1 MKQSGHDGS
10 NDVMRLRSMLE
21 MGIPMA
27 MPRRLLP
34 LIAALLVAFATTA
47 VAAQDYPSKPV
58 RIIVPFAPGG
68 LNDVIGRLIG
78 THLSERLGKKFV
90 VENRTGAGGV
100 VGSEI
105 VAQAPK
111 DGYTLLIVSIAH
123 TVHPSLNKL
132 SYDGR
137 TAFAPIAYFAGSP
150 NALGVNRDLPVNTL
164 GEFITLAKA
173 KPGELQYASGGV
185 GGSLHLHFELFKSIA
200 GIDVLHVPFR
210 GATPAIIDVI
220 GGHSKA
226 VITTVATL
234 SQHVRGGKIKALAVS
249 GQERNPTLPDV
260 PTFAESKVPYSGGN
274 WMGLAA
280 PAGTPETVIALLH
293 KEIAEIQKLPDVRQ
307 QMANQ
312 GAVIE
317 TKSVAEFTAFMEHET
332 AQWARIIKERGIQ
345 PQ

>member
-1 MKQSGHDGS
+1 MSI
-10 NDVMRLRSMLE
+10 LR
-21 MGIPMA
+21 GV
-27 MPRRLLP
+27 LLQV
-34 LIAALLVAFATTA
+34 AALLLAFTS
-47 VAAQDYPSKPV
+47 VGAAQDYPSKPV

-100 VGSEI
+100 VGSEM

-164 GEFITLAKA
+164 AEFIALAKA

-234 SQHVRGGKIKALAVS
+234 SPHVRAGKLKALAIS
-249 GQERNPTLPDV
+249 GKQRNATLPDV
-260 PTFAESKVPYSGGN
+260 PTFAESNVAYSGGN

-280 PAGTPETVIALLH
+280 PAGTPEPIITMLH

-307 QMANQ
+307 QMANN
-312 GAVIE
+312 GAIIE
-317 TKSVAEFTAFMEHET
+317 TKSTADFAAFMAHET
-332 AQWARIIKERGIQ
+332 DQWTRIIKERGIK

>member
-1 MKQSGHDGS
+1 MTI
-10 NDVMRLRSMLE
+10 VARLVLTLV
-21 MGIPMA
+21 A
-27 MPRRLLP
+27 LLLP
-34 LIAALLVAFATTA
+34 YSTI

-78 THLSERLGKKFV
+78 THLSERLGKKFI

-123 TVHPSLNKL
+123 TVHPSLSTL
-132 SYDGR
+132 SYDGH
-137 TAFAPIAYFAGSP
+137 TAFAPIAFFASSP
-150 NALGVNRDLPVNTL
+150 NALAVNHELPVNSVQ
-164 GEFITLAKA
+164 EFIALAKA

-234 SQHVRGGKIKALAVS
+234 SPHIRGGKLKALAVS
-249 GQERNPTLPDV
+249 GTQRNPTLPDV
-260 PTFAESKVPYSGGN
+260 PTFAEANVAYSGGN
-274 WMGLAA
+274 WMGIAA
-280 PAGTPETVIALLH
+280 PAGTPEPIIALLH
-293 KEIAEIQKLPDVRQ
+293 KEIAEVQKLPDVQ
-307 QMANQ
+307 QMMANN

-317 TKSVAEFTAFMEHET
+317 TKSTPEFAAFMAHET

>member
-1 MKQSGHDGS
+1 MTI
-10 NDVMRLRSMLE
+10 LRGL
-21 MGIPMA
+21 
-27 MPRRLLP
+27 LLP
-34 LIAALLVAFATTA
+34 IAALLLALTSAG
-47 VAAQDYPSKPV
+47 AAQDYPSKPV

-100 VGSEI
+100 VGSEM

-164 GEFITLAKA
+164 AEFIALAKA

-234 SQHVRGGKIKALAVS
+234 SPHVRAGKLKALAIS
-249 GQERNPTLPDV
+249 GKERNATLPDV
-260 PTFAESKVPYSGGN
+260 PTFAESNVAYSGGN

-280 PAGTPETVIALLH
+280 PAGTPEPIIAMLH
-293 KEIAEIQKLPDVRQ
+293 KEISEIQKLPEVRQ
-307 QMANQ
+307 QMANN
-312 GAVIE
+312 GAIIE
-317 TKSVAEFTAFMEHET
+317 TKSIADFAAFMAHET
-332 AQWARIIKERGIQ
+332 DQWARIIKERGIK

>member
-1 MKQSGHDGS
+1 MTI
-10 NDVMRLRSMLE
+10 LRGL
-21 MGIPMA
+21 
-27 MPRRLLP
+27 LLP
-34 LIAALLVAFATTA
+34 IAALLLALTSAGA
-47 VAAQDYPSKPV
+47 VQDYPSKPV

-100 VGSEI
+100 VGSEM

-164 GEFITLAKA
+164 AEFIALAKA

-234 SQHVRGGKIKALAVS
+234 SPHVRAGKLKALAIS
-249 GQERNPTLPDV
+249 GKERNATLPDV
-260 PTFAESKVPYSGGN
+260 PTFAESNVAYSGGN

-280 PAGTPETVIALLH
+280 PAGTPEPIIAMLH
-293 KEIAEIQKLPDVRQ
+293 KEISEIQKLPEVRQ
-307 QMANQ
+307 QMANN
-312 GAVIE
+312 GAIIE
-317 TKSVAEFTAFMEHET
+317 TKSIADFAAFMAHET
-332 AQWARIIKERGIQ
+332 DQWARIIKERGIK

>member
-1 MKQSGHDGS
+1 MTI
-10 NDVMRLRSMLE
+10 LRGL
-21 MGIPMA
+21 
-27 MPRRLLP
+27 LLP
-34 LIAALLVAFATTA
+34 VAALLLAFTS
-47 VAAQDYPSKPV
+47 VGAAQDYPSKPV

-78 THLSERLGKKFV
+78 TQLSERLGKKFV

-105 VAQAPK
+105 VANAPK

-150 NALGVNRDLPVNTL
+150 NALGVNRDLPVNSL
-164 GEFITLAKA
+164 AEFIALAKA

-234 SQHVRGGKIKALAVS
+234 SPHVRAGKLKALAIS
-249 GQERNPTLPDV
+249 GKERNPALPDV
-260 PTFAESKVPYSGGN
+260 PTFAESNVPYSGGN

-280 PAGTPETVIALLH
+280 PAGTPEPIITMPH
-293 KEIAEIQKLPDVRQ
+293 KEISEIQKLPDVRQ
-307 QMANQ
+307 QMANN
-312 GAVIE
+312 GAIIE
-317 TKSVAEFTAFMEHET
+317 AKSIADFAAFMARET
-332 AQWARIIKERGIQ
+332 DQWAHIIKERGIK

>member
-1 MKQSGHDGS
+1 
-10 NDVMRLRSMLE
+10 V
-21 MGIPMA
+21 
-27 MPRRLLP
+27 
-34 LIAALLVAFATTA
+34 
-47 VAAQDYPSKPV
+47 QDYPSKPV

-100 VGSEI
+100 VGSEM

-111 DGYTLLIVSIAH
+111 DGYTLLLVSIAH

-164 GEFITLAKA
+164 AEFIALAKA

-234 SQHVRGGKIKALAVS
+234 SPHVRAGKLKALAIS
-249 GQERNPTLPDV
+249 GKERNATLPDV
-260 PTFAESKVPYSGGN
+260 PTFAESNVAYSGGN

-280 PAGTPETVIALLH
+280 PAGTPEPIIAKLH
-293 KEIAEIQKLPDVRQ
+293 KEIAEIQKLPAVRE
-307 QMANQ
+307 QMGNN
-312 GAVIE
+312 GAIIE
-317 TKSVAEFTAFMEHET
+317 TMTTQAFADFMAHET
-332 AQWARIIKERGIQ
+332 AQWARVIKERGIK

>member
-1 MKQSGHDGS
+1 MTI
-10 NDVMRLRSMLE
+10 LRGL
-21 MGIPMA
+21 
-27 MPRRLLP
+27 LLP
-34 LIAALLVAFATTA
+34 VAALLLAFTS
-47 VAAQDYPSKPV
+47 VGAAQDYPSKPV

-100 VGSEI
+100 VGSEM

-150 NALGVNRDLPVNTL
+150 NALGVNHDLPVNSL
-164 GEFITLAKA
+164 AEFIALAKA

-234 SQHVRGGKIKALAVS
+234 SPHVRAGKLKALAIS
-249 GQERNPTLPDV
+249 GKERNPALPDV
-260 PTFAESKVPYSGGN
+260 PTFAESNVAYSGGN

-280 PAGTPETVIALLH
+280 PAGTPEPIIAMLH
-293 KEIAEIQKLPDVRQ
+293 KEISEIQKLPEVRQ
-307 QMANQ
+307 QMANN
-312 GAVIE
+312 GAIIE
-317 TKSVAEFTAFMEHET
+317 TKSTADFAAFMAHET
-332 AQWARIIKERGIQ
+332 DQWARIIKERGIK